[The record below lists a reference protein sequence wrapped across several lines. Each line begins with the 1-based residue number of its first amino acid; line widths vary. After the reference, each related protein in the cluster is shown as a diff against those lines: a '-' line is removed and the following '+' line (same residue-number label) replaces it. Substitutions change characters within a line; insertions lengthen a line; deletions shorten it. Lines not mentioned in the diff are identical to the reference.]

1 LISIG
6 HPHPNGG
13 FAMADRLTI
22 ITTRTGDDGTTG
34 LADGSRIKKTHC
46 RVNALGEVDE
56 LNSQL
61 GLLLAELN
69 VEADRDAI
77 GAIIATLQPA
87 QHALFDIGSEL
98 AIPGHSQLL
107 ESQLV
112 HLDEAISQHNAR
124 LEPLREFILPGGSI
138 ASAQAHVC
146 RSVCRRAERA
156 VLVVVEEDAVDTF
169 GDLAPKYL
177 NRLSDLL
184 FVLARYINQALGQT
198 DTFWKKN

>member
-1 LISIG
+1 
-6 HPHPNGG
+6 
-13 FAMADRLTI
+13 MADRLTI

-34 LADGSRIKKTHC
+34 LADGSRIKKTHY

-69 VEADRDAI
+69 AHTDPAGNDGNDGI

-98 AIPGHSQLL
+98 AIPGHRQLA

-112 HLDEAISQHNAR
+112 HLDEAIKTHNDK

-156 VLVVVEEDAVDTF
+156 VLVVVEEDIEDTF

-184 FVLARYINQALGQT
+184 FVVARDINQALGQT
-198 DTFWKKN
+198 DTFWQKR

>member
-1 LISIG
+1 
-6 HPHPNGG
+6 
-13 FAMADRLTI
+13 MADRLTI

-34 LADGSRIKKTHC
+34 LADGSRIKKIHC

-69 VEADRDAI
+69 ANADRDAI
-77 GAIIATLQPA
+77 ASILTTLQPT

-98 AIPGHSQLL
+98 AIPGHRQLL

-112 HLDEAISQHNAR
+112 HLDEAIKAHNAE
-124 LEPLREFILPGGSI
+124 LEPLREFILPGGSM

-156 VLVVVEEDAVDTF
+156 VLVVMEEDDPETL

-184 FVLARYINQALGQT
+184 FVLARHINQALGQT
-198 DTFWKKN
+198 DTFWQKS